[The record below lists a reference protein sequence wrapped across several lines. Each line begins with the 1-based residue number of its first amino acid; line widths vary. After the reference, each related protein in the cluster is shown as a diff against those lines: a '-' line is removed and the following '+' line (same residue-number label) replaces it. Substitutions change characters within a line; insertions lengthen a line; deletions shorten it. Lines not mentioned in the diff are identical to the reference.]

1 MFENR
6 SKVLVLAPHTDD
18 GELGCGG
25 TIARLIREGHEVH
38 YVAFC
43 NCDESLPD
51 GLAPGTLTD
60 EVMRATE
67 VLGIPSERV
76 SVLDF
81 PVRHLAQHRQGVLQ
95 RMVELNRNLQPDLVF
110 CPTRDDLHQDHG
122 VVAVEALRAFKART
136 ILGYEMPWNNITF
149 DANFLVKLTP
159 DDLDTKVA
167 ALAEYESQKHRPYI
181 TERFIRGLCHSRGV
195 TIGHEYAEAFTLYR
209 GVL

>member
-1 MFENR
+1 MLQKK
-6 SKVLVLAPHTDD
+6 STVLVLAPHTDD

-51 GLAPGTLTD
+51 GLAPGTLRD
-60 EVMRATE
+60 EVMRATK
-67 VLGIPSERV
+67 VLGIPAERV

-81 PVRHLAQHRQGVLQ
+81 PVRHLAQHRQAVLQ
-95 RMVELNRNLQPDLVF
+95 RMVELSRDLEPQLVF
-110 CPTRDDLHQDHG
+110 CPTREDLHQDHG
-122 VVAVEALRAFKART
+122 LVAVEALRAFKART

-149 DANFLVKLTP
+149 DANFLVTLT
-159 DDLDTKVA
+159 DEDMDLKVA

-181 TERFIRGLCHSRGV
+181 TERFIRGLAHSRGV
-195 TIGHEYAEAFTLYR
+195 TIGRELAEAFTLYR

>member
-1 MFENR
+1 MLQKK
-6 SKVLVLAPHTDD
+6 STVLILAPHTDD

-51 GLAPGTLTD
+51 GLAPGTLRD
-60 EVMRATE
+60 EVMRATK
-67 VLGIPSERV
+67 VLGIPAERV

-81 PVRHLAQHRQGVLQ
+81 PVRHLAQHRQAVLQ
-95 RMVELNRNLQPDLVF
+95 RMVELSRDLEPQLVF
-110 CPTRDDLHQDHG
+110 CPTREDLHQDHG
-122 VVAVEALRAFKART
+122 LVAVEALRAFKART

-149 DANFLVKLTP
+149 DANFLVTLT
-159 DDLDTKVA
+159 DEDMDLKVA

-181 TERFIRGLCHSRGV
+181 TERFIRGLAHSRGV
-195 TIGHEYAEAFTLYR
+195 TIGRELAEAFTLYR

>member
-1 MFENR
+1 MFQNK

-43 NCDESLPD
+43 SCDESLPE
-51 GLAPGTLTD
+51 GLAKGTLRA
-60 EVMRATE
+60 EVIRATR
-67 VLGIPSERV
+67 VLGIPEERV

-81 PVRHLAQHRQGVLQ
+81 PVRYLAQHRQDVLQ
-95 RMVELNRNLQPDLVF
+95 KMVELNRQLAPDVIF

-122 VVAVEALRAFKART
+122 VVAMEALRAFKART

-149 DANFLVKLTP
+149 DANFLVRLEET
-159 DDLDTKVA
+159 DVELKVA
-167 ALAEYESQKHRPYI
+167 ALAEYESQRHRPYI
-181 TERFIRGLCHSRGV
+181 TGRFVRGLSHSRGV
-195 TIGHEYAEAFTLYR
+195 TIGQEYAEAFTLYR